1 MVAAVTAGCAIGVDV
16 GGTKILV
23 GVVDEHLGV
32 LHRAHR
38 SSQDMSRDELL
49 GVLAELVAEAADSAP
64 AAVVGV
70 GFGIPGILDRRGG
83 NVTVT
88 QCPHLPLDGVPFEA
102 VMAERT
108 GLPVAV
114 DNDGNCTMLA
124 EWRHGAARGC
134 RDAVTVTV
142 GTGIGGG
149 IVADGRLLRGAT
161 GGGAE
166 IGHMV
171 LAFDGPPCEGAC
183 PGHGH
188 YEWYASGNAI
198 GRAGLEAAQAA
209 PDSALGRELQAGR
222 DITGALVTELAHDG
236 DEPSQAAIRL
246 VGSRLGAGLV
256 SLVNI
261 FNPERIVVGGGAIA
275 AGELLLAP
283 AREEVARHAM
293 ASLAAAVEIVPAHF
307 GAEAGMLGAA
317 TLAFEELTG

>member
-32 LHRAHR
+32 LHRAQR
-38 SSQDMSRDELL
+38 SSQDLNRDELL
-49 GVLAELVAEAADSAP
+49 GVLADLVAEAAEAAP
-64 AAVVGV
+64 GEVLGV
-70 GFGIPGILDRRGG
+70 GFGVPGLLDRREGL
-83 NVTVT
+83 VT
-88 QCPHLPLDGVPFEA
+88 QCPHLPLDGVRVEA
-102 VMAERT
+102 MMAERT

-134 RDAVTVTV
+134 TDAVTITV

-171 LAFDGPPCEGAC
+171 IDFDGPPCQGAC
-183 PGHGH
+183 PGRGH

-198 GRAGLEAAQAA
+198 GRAGVDEAQAA
-209 PDSALGRELQAGR
+209 PDSPLGRELRAGR
-222 DITGALVTELAHDG
+222 EITGALVTELAHDG
-236 DEPSQAAIRL
+236 DERARAAIRL
-246 VGSRLGAGLV
+246 VGARLGAGLV

-293 ASLAAAVEIVPAHF
+293 PSLADVVTIVPAHF

-317 TLAFEELTG
+317 TLAFEELSG